1 MTKEAEA
8 LSDQRAWSS
17 MVFRL
22 IRRRWWSLRPRKNG
36 GPLAARRVQA
46 GAREYWRDR
55 DERHR
60 SNVRP
65 VTLIPVWF
73 VEQGAKVYLLPMSVH
88 FARKVMYERT
98 KK

>member
-1 MTKEAEA
+1 MTKEAET

-22 IRRRWWSLRPRKNG
+22 IRPRKKG
-36 GPLAARRVQA
+36 GPLTARRVQA
-46 GAREYWRDR
+46 GARAYWRVR

-65 VTLIPVWF
+65 VTLISVWF
-73 VEQGAKVYLLPMSVH
+73 VEQGAKVYLLPVSVH

>member
-8 LSDQRAWSS
+8 LSDQCAWSS
-17 MVFRL
+17 IVFRL
-22 IRRRWWSLRPRKNG
+22 IRRSWWSLRPKKKG

-55 DERHR
+55 NERHR
-60 SNVRP
+60 PDVRP

-73 VEQGAKVYLLPMSVH
+73 VEQGAKVPLLPVSVH
-88 FARKVMYERT
+88 FARKV
-98 KK
+98 